1 MADNIQLNQGIGGD
15 VLAADDIGGA
25 KYQRIKL
32 VHGAD
37 GTNAGDVDIGNP
49 LPIRV
54 ATDTVFG
61 EVSVAQVSPL
71 LQSDFVYGINTR
83 KFTTA
88 TTGSGTVS
96 SSASLATVSTTAAT
110 SSSGTLSSLRPL
122 RYRAGVGA
130 LARFTAMFTTGATNS
145 QQEAGMGTSA
155 EGLFFGYNGTAF
167 GICRRRGSSDTW
179 TAQSSWNVD
188 VMDGTGPSGMTLDPA
203 KLNVFQIRYQY
214 LGAGAIEFFIE
225 PPVTGRMVLVHRIQ
239 FANNNTVTSL
249 LNPSLPFRLHAV
261 NTTNATALS
270 ISTGSC
276 MLAIE
281 GENNLAG
288 VPWSRANTKTGITTE
303 TSILAIRMASTINGS
318 SSQVIAR
325 VASIGAAMSLNQN
338 AIGIFRLT
346 VNPTLGGTPA
356 YTPFSGATADNG
368 ATITSGQSGLSY
380 DTAGTT
386 VTGGTRVYATV
397 ISNASNVNEVLADL
411 PFALAAGEVLV
422 ASIETTSSA
431 TVGVSLTLVEDI

>member
-1 MADNIQLNQGIGGD
+1 MDDINLNAGTGGD
-15 VLAADDIGGA
+15 TLGADDIGGT

-32 VHGAD
+32 IHGAD
-37 GTNAGDVDIGNP
+37 GINDGDVALGNP

-83 KFTTA
+83 KFSTA

-96 SSASLATVSTTAAT
+96 SSASLATVSTTAAS

-130 LARFTAMFTTGATNS
+130 LVRFTAMFTAGATNS

-155 EGLFFGYNGTAF
+155 EGLFFGYNGTSF

-179 TAQSSWNVD
+179 TAQASWNVD
-188 VMDGTGPSGMTLDPA
+188 VMNGSGSSGMTLDPT

-225 PPVTGRMVLVHRIQ
+225 NPATGRMVLVHRIE
-239 FANNNTVTSL
+239 FANSSTVTSL

-270 ISTGSC
+270 VSSASC
-276 MLAIE
+276 MLALE
-281 GENNLAG
+281 GQNNLAG
-288 VPWSRANTKTGITTE
+288 VPWSRANTKTAVTTE
-303 TSILAIRMASTINGS
+303 TSILAIRMATTLNGS
-318 SSQVIAR
+318 TSQVIAK
-325 VASIGAAMSLNQN
+325 VASIGAAMSLNLN

-346 VNPTLGGTPA
+346 LNPTLGGTPA
-356 YTPFSGATADNG
+356 YTPFSGSTANNG
-368 ATITSGQSGLSY
+368 VTITSGQSGLSS

-386 VTGGTRVYATV
+386 VTGGTRVYSTV
-397 ISNASNVNEVLADL
+397 LSNVANVNVVLSDL
-411 PFALAAGEVLV
+411 PFTLTAGDVLV
-422 ASIETTSSA
+422 ASIESTASA
-431 TVGVSLTLVEDI
+431 TVGVALTLVEDI